1 MKGYVEAIIE
11 DYGDRLDPKG
21 RDYLERIV
29 RGSARMERLIHD
41 VLTYSRLGRCDIQ
54 LQPVSL
60 QKLIPE
66 IVRHYPE
73 MQPPRAEVNIREPLH
88 AVIGH
93 EPSLTQAIS
102 NLLSNGVKFVAHG
115 ITPRL
120 HVWTETRNG
129 NVRLWIDDNGIGIK
143 SEYQAP
149 PVRHV

>member
-1 MKGYVEAIIE
+1 M
-11 DYGDRLDPKG
+11 
-21 RDYLERIV
+21 
-29 RGSARMERLIHD
+29 
-41 VLTYSRLGRCDIQ
+41 Q
-54 LQPVSL
+54 
-60 QKLIPE
+60 
-66 IVRHYPE
+66 HYPE

-143 SEYQAP
+143 SEYQLRLFGMFERVHQDKSYDGTGIGLAIVRKALERMGGTAGVQSDGITGSSFWIELPAP
-149 PVRHV
+149 ANV